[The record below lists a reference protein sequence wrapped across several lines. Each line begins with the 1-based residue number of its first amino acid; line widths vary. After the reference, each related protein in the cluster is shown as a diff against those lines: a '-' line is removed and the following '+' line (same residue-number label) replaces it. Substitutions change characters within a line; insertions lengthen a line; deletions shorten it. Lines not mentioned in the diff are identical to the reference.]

1 MLPFWKMWGDE
12 KQFEIE
18 DEEKGIRI
26 RGYEKT
32 FSGKQGSVRI
42 QGKVSSFSM
51 ESTGAMLGFMGNM
64 LSAFNPFGMLLSSG
78 KPSVSKPEYKVLED
92 RAEK

>member
-1 MLPFWKMWGDE
+1 
-12 KQFEIE
+12 
-18 DEEKGIRI
+18 
-26 RGYEKT
+26 
-32 FSGKQGSVRI
+32 
-42 QGKVSSFSM
+42 M